1 MLPRRGC
8 RNVPVMLTF
17 SGMTLDRV
25 MAERLD
31 PAWVAARLEEP
42 TSRALLASA
51 DGVLL
56 STERPVSL
64 LRVPVPTL
72 ASRASGQAWPVMLG
86 LEEDVALFALDLDVE
101 PPEEKRRLSER
112 GRIASL
118 REAGSVLAPAEAGL
132 AAYLVA
138 LLNWHR
144 RHRFCPACA
153 TALLV
158 TDGGFSRACPGCG
171 AQHFPRTDPAVIVLV
186 EHDGRALLGRQAS
199 WPKGQYSVLA
209 GFVAPGESLEEAVIR
224 EVKEESGITV
234 YDPRF
239 VGSQP
244 WPFPMSVMLG
254 FEARSEGG
262 EPVPRDGE
270 LEDVRWFTRDEIG
283 AALAGRSTELVMTPG
298 ISISYFLI
306 EQWFSSRA
314 SPPPASAS
322 SSGSDP

>member
-1 MLPRRGC
+1 
-8 RNVPVMLTF
+8 
-17 SGMTLDRV
+17 

-31 PAWVAARLEEP
+31 PAWVAARLEDP
-42 TSRALLASA
+42 TSRTLLASA
-51 DGVLL
+51 DGVLV
-56 STERPVSL
+56 SAGPPVSL
-64 LRVPVPTL
+64 LRVPVPVR
-72 ASRASGQAWPVMLG
+72 ASRATGEAWPVMLG
-86 LEEDVALFALDLDVE
+86 LEDDVALFAVDLEVQA
-101 PPEEKRRLSER
+101 PEERQRLSGR

-153 TALLV
+153 AALLV

-186 EHDGRALLGRQAS
+186 EHDGCALLGRQTGWAT
-199 WPKGQYSVLA
+199 GQYSVLA
-209 GFVAPGESLEEAVIR
+209 GFVGPGESLEEAVIR
-224 EVKEESGITV
+224 EVKEESGITAR
-234 YDPRF
+234 DPRF

-270 LEDVRWFTRDEIG
+270 LEDVRWFTREEIG
-283 AALAGRSTELVMTPG
+283 AALSGRSSDLVMTPG

-306 EQWFSSRA
+306 ERWFARV
-314 SPPPASAS
+314 SA
-322 SSGSDP
+322 